1 MRNNGERHMSKEEL
15 IWLRR
20 YNQYCGKFLHRER
33 CRRGISEAKI
43 ARGVCTRTELR
54 LMENGETPWKKM
66 TGDYLLQR
74 LGVPTEYFEV
84 MADAREL
91 DGWRDREDI
100 CLAIFEQPQRAQQL
114 IEMYQKKYRKKSSFE
129 EQFLK
134 KMQTILLMQTYETKS
149 EAKSE
154 TRLEIK
160 LETKPETKL
169 ETKLE
174 GESLVES
181 VRQTVLCTL
190 PDEWETKKLSK
201 FLLTPC
207 ELESILLLANCLHLT
222 GRADEAKQMHQKVSD
237 YVKQAKFEPKVQI
250 LIYPQVALLGM
261 KLELHD
267 GNEEKAL
274 SYGME
279 ALELLRHQYSQR
291 YVIFV
296 LEELLQVLERI
307 RSKREDHK
315 QRDQYQK
322 YQGYQGYEN
331 DQEYQKYK
339 EKEAE
344 VRGFLKTF
352 EDLYQLFSYP
362 KKRMWQSISVSNT
375 HEIGLTLKMLRKALG
390 LSAAKVSAANP
401 DHLTARQIQKI
412 EAGTHRPSGKNYEKL
427 MKFYHKIGLEGRLL
441 LETDSLEVLRQRQE
455 IVDFIIREEWDKAC
469 ESFQSFKEKLD
480 GKVPLNRQEIIY
492 LDTDIQHVYQKKL
505 TTQEY
510 IKRMEKALYCTMPQI
525 PVEKWNMWVFQ
536 REEAI
541 IAGNIAGKFL
551 TSGNSQK
558 AEELFGKLLQ
568 SLETQMERTQIPY
581 RGYIVITTGLV
592 NSLGENKK
600 YYQSIKQDEKSIN
613 VLLND
618 TIEDIDFFIY
628 DICWSL
634 YELVNE
640 YPDKKEEYQ
649 SWWRKLFLI
658 AYKLAEFFCKE
669 YDVRFYK
676 ERIEKYIGV
685 MPKWS

>member
-181 VRQTVLCTL
+181 ARQTVLCTL

-296 LEELLQVLERI
+296 LEELLQVLERF

-375 HEIGLTLKMLRKALG
+375 HEIGLTLKMLRKAMG

-401 DHLTARQIQKI
+401 DHLTARQIEKI
-412 EAGTHRPSGKNYEKL
+412 EAGTHRPSGRNYEML
-427 MKFYHKIGLEGRLL
+427 MQFYHKTGLEGQLL
-441 LETDSLEVLRQRQE
+441 LETDSLEVLHQRQE
-455 IVDFIIREEWDKAC
+455 IVDFIIREEWDNAW

-480 GKVPLNRQEIIY
+480 VNVPLNRQEVLFMESNILYKREKLASDEY
-492 LDTDIQHVYQKKL
+492 L
-505 TTQEY
+505 
-510 IKRMEKALYCTMPQI
+510 RMLKEALSCTMPEL
-525 PVEKWNMWVFQ
+525 PLEKWNMWVFQ
-536 REEAI
+536 REEGSL
-541 IAGNIAGKFL
+541 AGNIADKL
-551 TSGNSQK
+551 EKSGEYECAKQIYQALYESF
-558 AEELFGKLLQ
+558 EL
-568 SLETQMERTQIPY
+568 QMKRTQIPY
-581 RGYIVITTGLV
+581 RGYVVITTGLV
-592 NSLGENKK
+592 NLLGDHKLYRQSMQKDKK
-600 YYQSIKQDEKSIN
+600 IIKA
-613 VLLND
+613 LLND
-618 TIEDIDFFIY
+618 TIEDVDFFLY

-634 YELVNE
+634 YELEKEEV
-640 YPDKKEEYQ
+640 DKKEEYQ
-649 SWWRKLFLI
+649 NWRRKLFLI
-658 AYKLAEFFCKE
+658 SYQLASFFYSENSVK
-669 YDVRFYK
+669 FYEEQAVK
-676 ERIEKYIGV
+676 YLGEK
-685 MPKWS
+685 MTL